1 MAMSLEK
8 REKLKDTIWRK
19 IQVGK
24 KYRIWRKD
32 FNGHT
37 FYNICV
43 SQKQYDGTSKK
54 YYVPVNFK
62 KGVEI
67 SNETDIIIKAG
78 IENIRD
84 IPYIPE
90 NKKTYYPCLSYIIT
104 DFEKVENQK
113 VTEEEALSEFR
124 DNLSD
129 IEAGD
134 YGF

>member
-1 MAMSLEK
+1 MAMSLDK
-8 REKLKDTIWRK
+8 RKELKDTIWRK
-19 IQVGK
+19 IEVGK

-32 FNGHT
+32 YNGRT
-37 FYNICV
+37 FYNIRI
-43 SQKQYDGTSKK
+43 SQKQFDETSKY
-54 YYVPVNFK
+54 YYVPVTFK
-62 KGVEI
+62 KGVEV
-67 SNETDIIIKAG
+67 SNETDIIIKSG

-84 IPYIPE
+84 IPFVPE

-113 VTEEEALSEFR
+113 ISEAEALSEFR